1 MSDSRPEPHTLAG
14 AYAMDALD
22 ARDQARF
29 ERHLARCQECVREV
43 SSLHEA
49 TARLAAA
56 AAVPPSSAMKARVL
70 AQTARTRQLPPAI
83 PSTPGPLARRRG
95 PARPRSWRPP
105 ARRWARAPRLA
116 LGLAGAA
123 VAAAAAA
130 AWVTAVVTG
139 PAGHSLPGQQAPG
152 GHAIAAVL
160 TAPDAT
166 MITSRVTTGGTAT
179 VVMSR
184 HERMLVFAAAG
195 LRALPA
201 SQCYELWL
209 MRPGADTP
217 AGLLPMP
224 RHGMTGPVITS
235 GLRDGDRLGLTV
247 EPATGTHHPTTAMI
261 LVLTL

>member
-1 MSDSRPEPHTLAG
+1 VSDSRPEPHTLAG

-43 SSLHEA
+43 SGLHEA

-56 AAVPPSSAMKARVL
+56 AAVPPSTAMKARVL
-70 AQTARTRQLPPAI
+70 AQTARTRQLPPVLD
-83 PSTPGPLARRRG
+83 STPSPLARRWG
-95 PARPRSWRPP
+95 PARPQEWRPP
-105 ARRWARAPRLA
+105 ARRRARAPRLA
-116 LGLAGAA
+116 LGLAGIA
-123 VAAAAAA
+123 VVAAAA
-130 AWVTAVVTG
+130 AWVAGAVTG
-139 PAGHSLPGQQAPG
+139 PAGHPMPGQQAPG
-152 GHAIAAVL
+152 SHAIAAVL

-166 MITSRVTTGGTAT
+166 MITSRVRTGGTAT
-179 VVMSR
+179 IVMSR
-184 HERMLVFAAAG
+184 HERTLVFAAAG

-235 GLRDGDRLGLTV
+235 GLRDGDRLGMSV

>member
-1 MSDSRPEPHTLAG
+1 VSDSRPEPHTLAG

-56 AAVPPSSAMKARVL
+56 AAVPPSSAMKAKVL

-83 PSTPGPLARRRG
+83 PSMPGPLARHRG
-95 PARPRSWRPP
+95 PAGPRLWRPP
-105 ARRWARAPRLA
+105 ARRRARAPRLA

-130 AWVTAVVTG
+130 WVTAAVTG
-139 PAGHSLPGQQAPG
+139 PAGHSLPGQQVPG
-152 GHAIAAVL
+152 GHAIASVL

-209 MRPGADTP
+209 MRQGADTP

>member
-56 AAVPPSSAMKARVL
+56 AAVPPSSAMKAKVL

-123 VAAAAAA
+123 VAAAVAAG
-130 AWVTAVVTG
+130 VTAVVTG
-139 PAGHSLPGQQAPG
+139 PPGHPPPGQQARG
-152 GHAIAAVL
+152 SHAIAAVL
-160 TAPDAT
+160 TAPDAS

-224 RHGMTGPVITS
+224 RHDMSGPVVAA
-235 GLRDGDRLGLTV
+235 GLRSGERLGLSV
-247 EPATGTHHPTTAMI
+247 EPAAGSRRPTSPMI
-261 LVLTL
+261 LVLAL